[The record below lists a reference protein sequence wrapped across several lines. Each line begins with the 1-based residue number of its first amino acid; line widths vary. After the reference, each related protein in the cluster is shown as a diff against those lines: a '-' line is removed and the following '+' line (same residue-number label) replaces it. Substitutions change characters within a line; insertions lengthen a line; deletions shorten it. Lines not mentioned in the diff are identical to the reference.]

1 MQTAYGNVPAS
12 ADATTVYVPV
22 MQDNTVIGGYVTCN
36 GTTLDEIS
44 TVKIQS
50 GATVLGTAT
59 FPDNSAAGTTV
70 AVVMSTTLATRKTL
84 VTPAIPIGI
93 VTGGEQTT
101 TSGFNVVLRLDDSCT
116 PRD

>member
-1 MQTAYGNVPAS
+1 MQKVTKSVPAS
-12 ADATTVYVPV
+12 ASAATVYIPV
-22 MQDNTVIGGYVTCN
+22 LEDNTVIGGCVTCN
-36 GTTLDEIS
+36 GVTLDEIS
-44 TVKIQS
+44 TVNVQS
-50 GATVLGTAT
+50 GSTVLGTAT

-70 AVVMSTTLATRKTL
+70 AIVMSPTLATRKTL

-101 TSGFNVVLRLDDSCT
+101 VSGFDVTLRLDDSCT